1 MSKKVKK
8 IKDNVKNKNT
18 IFCDILSIP
27 SNPEDLFILLYPIG
41 QGAFGSV
48 YKAIHKSTNE
58 IYAVKIIDYSKNN
71 NRENNDIIN
80 YNYYSIQQETSLMK
94 LANDSDYVVKYYGSY
109 FSRKT
114 NTLWLILEYC
124 ASGSVIDL
132 MLSMDRTFSEL
143 EVASIIEMVLKGLVN
158 LHKKNL
164 IHRDI
169 KGSNILLSENGNA
182 KIADFGVGVHLIN
195 EKNRNS
201 KKGSPYWMSP
211 QVALNLDYDTKT
223 DIWSLGIT
231 SIEMIEGEPPN
242 SELKPRFAIEKI
254 GKSPPI
260 ASDLIDSNFHTEEF
274 IDFVKKCLEINPNKR
289 PSAKELLK
297 HSFIINFSKG
307 KNFIRDL
314 IKKHLKDVENYRLES
329 FNNGEQKEKENDIEE
344 QNDFNLSKNNE
355 SEITLA
361 KNVYLKEKAINNSKT
376 FQIFDA
382 KKKDEN
388 YINKIK
394 NDYELDSN
402 EYDNI
407 NIDNINNLNINE
419 NCQNYLENDIDKNNE
434 NTEIND
440 EKKMRRYT
448 FDINSFFPDSSYHK
462 EGEDN
467 ENVSSV
473 QNKTLQNF
481 ICKNEFLS
489 KNIDFVDEHLKFLVT
504 GSDIK
509 SKHLFLSQLLNER
522 LNNEDNNDESF
533 NITKKIIKIL
543 GDYIKLEI
551 YEEDCSLCYSQMLDT
566 YIDFSDGV
574 ILIINMD
581 IPCSAKYI
589 YDIVE
594 KLKYKLTK
602 DKMHFNAILLCF
614 EIITVEDFK
623 ETTKENN
630 IINNKEI
637 KESKEIINE
646 ITNKFELKPNY
657 ITFYLNDKDKCLKNE
672 KFELAINKFLSL
684 AYLKKERKN
693 RNSFKNNSKKHK
705 RGITGL

>member
-1 MSKKVKK
+1 MKRTRSISFYAETEEDYIEEYNRRKSISERRRFYPRSYSHNNDDNNYSRKNSDYNYKKKFFQSYDDLELDQLGVNSTFQITTIEKEDSEDNEGGLIQKINNINLSFKQNNISFFSNLAPFTKNIIGNLNSKTKQNLGDNIPRNNSYEGRLDSNLSNNLLKKLENVKLNNE
-8 IKDNVKNKNT
+8 KDNTNEEKYDYDKLLAEGCGLYKIENSPLENGDDFVKRERFNSIIEKKCENDASFLDNININELKN
-18 IFCDILSIP
+18 
-27 SNPEDLFILLYPIG
+27 SN
-41 QGAFGSV
+41 
-48 YKAIHKSTNE
+48 NE
-58 IYAVKIIDYSKNN
+58 IYNN
-71 NRENNDIIN
+71 NN
-80 YNYYSIQQETSLMK
+80 YNNYY
-94 LANDSDYVVKYYGSY
+94 
-109 FSRKT
+109 
-114 NTLWLILEYC
+114 
-124 ASGSVIDL
+124 
-132 MLSMDRTFSEL
+132 
-143 EVASIIEMVLKGLVN
+143 
-158 LHKKNL
+158 
-164 IHRDI
+164 
-169 KGSNILLSENGNA
+169 
-182 KIADFGVGVHLIN
+182 
-195 EKNRNS
+195 
-201 KKGSPYWMSP
+201 
-211 QVALNLDYDTKT
+211 LN
-223 DIWSLGIT
+223 
-231 SIEMIEGEPPN
+231 
-242 SELKPRFAIEKI
+242 
-254 GKSPPI
+254 
-260 ASDLIDSNFHTEEF
+260 
-274 IDFVKKCLEINPNKR
+274 
-289 PSAKELLK
+289 
-297 HSFIINFSKG
+297 
-307 KNFIRDL
+307 
-314 IKKHLKDVENYRLES
+314 
-329 FNNGEQKEKENDIEE
+329 EKEN
-344 QNDFNLSKNNE
+344 
-355 SEITLA
+355 
-361 KNVYLKEKAINNSKT
+361 NS
-376 FQIFDA
+376 
-382 KKKDEN
+382 EN

-522 LNNEDNNDESF
+522 LNNEDSNDESF